1 MWDAW
6 ATYDPAPDGYLVTE
20 KHTASDVAGARNE
33 AISYAAYRV
42 LSARFIK
49 QYFAGKAGS

>member
-6 ATYDPAPDGYLVTE
+6 ATYDPAADGYLVTE